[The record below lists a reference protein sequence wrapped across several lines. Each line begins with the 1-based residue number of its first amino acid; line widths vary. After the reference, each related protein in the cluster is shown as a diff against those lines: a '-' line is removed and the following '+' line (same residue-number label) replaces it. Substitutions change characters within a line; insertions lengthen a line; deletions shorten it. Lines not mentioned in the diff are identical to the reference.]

1 MLLHKKHGFQ
11 YIRHGNWSFFI
22 NFAQSN
28 TIKTLYIMD
37 IKKSEFTISAA
48 TVSQCP
54 KDTKPEFAFIGRSN
68 VGKSSLIN
76 MLCNHKGLAKTSA
89 TPGKTLLI
97 NHFIINNDWY
107 LVDLP
112 GYGFAKRSKTV
123 QKKLDQMITSYILQ
137 REQLINTFVLID
149 IRHDPMKIDTDFI
162 NWLGESSVP
171 FAIIFTKADKLG
183 PVKAKQN
190 AAQWMNSLK
199 EQWEELPP
207 YFITSSEKKTGRDEV
222 LTYIE
227 DILKSLKEGE

>member
-1 MLLHKKHGFQ
+1 
-11 YIRHGNWSFFI
+11 
-22 NFAQSN
+22 
-28 TIKTLYIMD
+28 MD
-37 IKKSEFTISAA
+37 IKKSEFTISSA

-76 MLCNHKGLAKTSA
+76 MLCNRKGLAKTSA

-97 NHFIINNDWY
+97 NNFIINNEWY

-137 REQLINTFVLID
+137 REQLVNTFVLID

-171 FAIIFTKADKLG
+171 FSIIFTKADKLG

-190 AAQWMNSLK
+190 AGKWMAALK
-199 EQWEELPP
+199 DQWEELPP
-207 YFITSSEKKTGRDEV
+207 YFITSSEKRTGKDEV

-227 DILKSLKEGE
+227 DILKSIATEEK

>member
-1 MLLHKKHGFQ
+1 
-11 YIRHGNWSFFI
+11 
-22 NFAQSN
+22 
-28 TIKTLYIMD
+28 MD
-37 IKKSEFTISAA
+37 IKKSEFTISSA

-76 MLCNHKGLAKTSA
+76 MLCNRKGLAKTSA

-97 NHFIINNDWY
+97 NHFIINNKWY

-137 REQLINTFVLID
+137 REQLVNTFVLID

-171 FAIIFTKADKLG
+171 FSIIFTKADKLG

-190 AAQWMNSLK
+190 AGKWMAALK
-199 EQWEELPP
+199 DQWEELPP
-207 YFITSSEKKTGRDEV
+207 YFITSSEKRTGKDEV

-227 DILKSLKEGE
+227 DILKSIATEEK